1 MQDAI
6 IARVRMLYTLGIL
19 ELDFEV
25 LEDIRRVFSD
35 YERDEERVDRLV
47 KTMSNSSYY
56 ASLELLELRTLYL
69 YVSTWKEYKYLEKYD
84 CFNDLTLYKV
94 TNKLPTYVYTYY
106 GINNYSLE
114 YEVYAYEKSLVGL
127 EHEKVQEY
135 TTYKN
140 ILEELS

>member
-1 MQDAI
+1 MNDAL
-6 IARVRMLYTLGIL
+6 IALVRMLYTFDIL

-56 ASLELLELRTLYL
+56 ASLELLDLRTLYL

-106 GINNYSLE
+106 GINSYNLD

-127 EHEKVQEY
+127 QHEKVQEY
-135 TTYKN
+135 TTCKN